1 MARKGS
7 GTWFTHVR
15 GAIIIFPWVVWLLL
29 IDISVSALLPIKSLF
44 PNFTYDLS
52 SALAWTVWR
61 WIQWIFEDVNGARV
75 TISGDPLPANGESA
89 VIVANHVSWN
99 DFYMVQAV
107 AVRAG
112 MLGRC
117 RYFAKIQ
124 LRAVPFLGWGLWAL
138 GMPMVTRNWLRDR
151 DELNR
156 VFEGIV
162 NRRWPTWLVSF
173 SEATRFTPKKYEES
187 KQWCATN
194 GKPQPKHLL
203 YPRTKGF
210 IATVQHLRH
219 ASHVKAVYDLA
230 IAYQKDGS
238 WMVAPV
244 FWDTLSVPGLSAP
257 GPHGFRFHVHV
268 RRFPIEELPQ
278 SDADLA
284 RWLEQ
289 RWVDKGEWLEGLRQ
303 RWAEEEKDEES
314 KAVDGAKV

>member
-1 MARKGS
+1 MCSFHVGQLVQEKTPVHIASAQGWKPDEPEQRKGKV
-7 GTWFTHVR
+7 G
-15 GAIIIFPWVVWLLL
+15 GN
-29 IDISVSALLPIKSLF
+29 IKERENEVCR
-44 PNFTYDLS
+44 NFQTQ
-52 SALAWTVWR
+52 ATNIN
-61 WIQWIFEDVNGARV
+61 IQKG
-75 TISGDPLPANGESA
+75 
-89 VIVANHVSWN
+89 
-99 DFYMVQAV
+99 
-107 AVRAG
+107 
-112 MLGRC
+112 
-117 RYFAKIQ
+117 
-124 LRAVPFLGWGLWAL
+124 
-138 GMPMVTRNWLRDR
+138 
-151 DELNR
+151 
-156 VFEGIV
+156 
-162 NRRWPTWLVSF
+162 LVSF

-194 GKPQPKHLL
+194 GKPQPQHLL

-268 RRFPIEELPQ
+268 RRFPIEELPR

-289 RWVDKGEWLEGLRQ
+289 RWLDKGEWLEGLRK

-314 KAVDGAKV
+314 RAMDGAKV

>member
-15 GAIIIFPWVVWLLL
+15 GAIIVFPWVVWLLL
-29 IDISVSALLPIKSLF
+29 IDISVSALLLIKSLF

-138 GMPMVTRNWLRDR
+138 GMPMVTRNCKCAHFMLDNSSRRRRPSILQVRRDGNR
-151 DELNR
+151 MNLNR
-156 VFEGIV
+156 EKG
-162 NRRWPTWLVSF
+162 RL
-173 SEATRFTPKKYEES
+173 EE
-187 KQWCATN
+187 
-194 GKPQPKHLL
+194 
-203 YPRTKGF
+203 
-210 IATVQHLRH
+210 I
-219 ASHVKAVYDLA
+219 
-230 IAYQKDGS
+230 
-238 WMVAPV
+238 
-244 FWDTLSVPGLSAP
+244 
-257 GPHGFRFHVHV
+257 
-268 RRFPIEELPQ
+268 
-278 SDADLA
+278 
-284 RWLEQ
+284 
-289 RWVDKGEWLEGLRQ
+289 
-303 RWAEEEKDEES
+303 
-314 KAVDGAKV
+314 